1 MHERLTIHPSYDC
14 NDVKFHSPSGV
25 STASGFEEYLRTAF
39 DVLYAEGEDGMPK
52 MMTIG
57 LHCRIS
63 GKPGRFAAVRDFVQY
78 IASKPDVWVTTRKDI
93 ALHYREK
100 FPYKKGCLV

>member
-1 MHERLTIHPSYDC
+1 MFPGCSYDC
-14 NDVKFHSPSGV
+14 NDVKYYQATGL
-25 STASGFEEYLRTAF
+25 STVSGFEEYLKTSF
-39 DVLYAEGEDGMPK
+39 DVLYEEGLQGSPK

-63 GKPGRFAAVRDFVQY
+63 GKPGRSAAIRNFVEY
-78 IASKPDVWVTTRKDI
+78 IASKPDVWVTTRRDI

-100 FPYKKGCLV
+100 FPYKRGQIA